1 MPGLTKGWVREV
13 FSGQNCS
20 EAVASQGFELIQG
33 WIELF
38 DEENSEPACAVLGGV
53 FDGQFLD
60 MSERYTTEG
69 SCIITG
75 Q

>member
-1 MPGLTKGWVREV
+1 M
-13 FSGQNCS
+13 
-20 EAVASQGFELIQG
+20 ASQGFELIQG

-38 DEENSEPACAVLGGV
+38 DVENSEPACAVLGGV

-60 MSERYTTEG
+60 MSKRYTTEG